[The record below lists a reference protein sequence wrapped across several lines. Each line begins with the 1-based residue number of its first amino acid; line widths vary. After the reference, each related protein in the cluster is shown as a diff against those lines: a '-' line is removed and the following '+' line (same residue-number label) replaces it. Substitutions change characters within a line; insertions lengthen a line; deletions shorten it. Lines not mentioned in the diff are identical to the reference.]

1 MNEVSHLRG
10 GSEPMTFHNIEAE
23 QAVLGA
29 ILVDN
34 SVVDQVG
41 DVLQPEFFADPVHRR
56 IFEIATGRIRKGHLA
71 SPITMKLDLETDEGL
86 RALGGPAY
94 LIRLAGAAMVPA
106 AREYAK
112 LIVEAAARRT
122 LHQIAAEADSR
133 LQTGE
138 DSQTVRLAILHALQ
152 GLPEGQA
159 EESSYSLAKAMVEAT
174 HQAVA
179 AYQGDTAFLKTGVGV
194 LDAIIRGLAP
204 GDLCLIA
211 GATSMGKAQPLD
223 SLVLSERGWK
233 RMGDIKVGDR
243 LASVDGSPSEV
254 LGVYPQGEKAIFKVT
269 LSDGRHARCCADHL
283 WEVCGSAV
291 KGKNVVSTS
300 RLMDMMQTKT
310 AKGRVGL
317 PLFRGE
323 FGEAVAHN
331 IDPWLLGAFI
341 GNGHF
346 PDAGSPIF
354 STADASTLWRL
365 NALLAD
371 THEVVAASG
380 YDYRIKGRNGG
391 GNAFAAEIE
400 RLGLRGC
407 RAETKFIPD
416 EYLRADTASRT
427 RLLQGLL
434 DTDGWVEKFG
444 AVRFSTS
451 SPVLADQ
458 VAGVVRSLGGVCSIS
473 KKAPKFT
480 YMGENRTGQDHFTLN
495 IRHDDAG
502 QFFSVIAKKRR
513 CQRSRPV
520 RLNIAKIEPDGFEAA
535 QCIMVSH
542 QRGLYVTDGFAV
554 THNTSLALEI
564 ASNVAYRGDGVAF
577 VSLEMTRQELA
588 TRMASAISRVP
599 YTDLRDPA
607 TMTEDSFRKWIEA
620 TTKVS
625 QGTMRIIP
633 RHIRDIPA
641 IHAAVS
647 RAGLDFKSGKPA
659 LVVIDYAQLVRG
671 QGKGRYEQMTEV
683 SIGLKQMAGM
693 LEVPVVALCQLSR
706 DIGGREDKRPQLSDI
721 KETGQF
727 ENDAD
732 QVVFCHRE
740 GYWLQR
746 QGPRLDKNGQVT
758 DQAKTEWQAD
768 ISAVQNVM
776 ELIVRKNRH
785 GRLATA
791 EIGFHDATGRF
802 WDLKK
807 QHEIEGF

>member
-1 MNEVSHLRG
+1 
-10 GSEPMTFHNIEAE
+10 MTFHNVEAE

-29 ILVDN
+29 LMLNNRVFDL
-34 SVVDQVG
+34 VG
-41 DVLQPEFFADPVHRR
+41 DILTPEAFGDPVHGR
-56 IFEIATGRIRKGHLA
+56 IWQASAERIRKGHLV
-71 SPITMKLDLETDEGL
+71 SPVTLKLQFDADAGL
-86 RALGGPAY
+86 KELGGAGY
-94 LIRLAGAAMVPA
+94 LAKIAVNGALPVT
-106 AREYAK
+106 ARDYAK
-112 LIVEAAARRT
+112 QIIEASCRRM
-122 LHQIAAEADSR
+122 
-133 LQTGE
+133 LQTSALQADAMLSEGR
-138 DSQTVRLAILHALQ
+138 DSQEVKLALLHALQ
-152 GLPEGQA
+152 SIPEGSA
-159 EESSYSLAKAMVEAT
+159 GESSYSLAKAMSEAAE
-174 HQAVA
+174 QAVK
-179 AYQGDTAFLKTGVGV
+179 AYQGQTSFLKTGVTV
-194 LDAIIRGLAP
+194 LDKIIRGLAP

-243 LASVDGSPSEV
+243 LASVDGGPSEV

-542 QRGLYVTDGFAV
+542 QRGLYVTDGFSV
-554 THNTSLALEI
+554 THNTSLALEV
-564 ASNVAYRGDGVAF
+564 ASNVAYRGEGVAF

-588 TRMASAISRVP
+588 TRMASARARVP
-599 YTDLRDPA
+599 YTDLRDPSNMPEA
-607 TMTEDSFRKWIEA
+607 DFRKWIEA
-620 TTKVS
+620 TAEVAK
-625 QGTMRIIP
+625 GAMRIIP
-633 RHIRDIPA
+633 KSVRDIPA
-641 IHAAVS
+641 IHAAVKH
-647 RAGLDFKSGKPA
+647 AGLDFKGGKPS
-659 LVVIDYAQLVRG
+659 LVIVDYAQLVRG
-671 QGKGRYEQMTEV
+671 AGKDRYEKMTEV

-693 LEVPVVALCQLSR
+693 LEVPIIALCQLSR
-706 DIGGREDKRPQLSDI
+706 DIGKRDDKRPQLSDI

-746 QGPRLDKNGQVT
+746 QGPKLGKNGEIT
-758 DQAKTEWQAD
+758 DQARTEWQAD
-768 ISAVQNVM
+768 IAAVQNVM

-791 EIGFHDATGRF
+791 EVGFHDATNRF
-802 WDLKK
+802 WDLSG
-807 QHEIEGF
+807 HGFDASPSFDLD

>member
-1 MNEVSHLRG
+1 
-10 GSEPMTFHNIEAE
+10 
-23 QAVLGA
+23 
-29 ILVDN
+29 
-34 SVVDQVG
+34 
-41 DVLQPEFFADPVHRR
+41 
-56 IFEIATGRIRKGHLA
+56 
-71 SPITMKLDLETDEGL
+71 
-86 RALGGPAY
+86 
-94 LIRLAGAAMVPA
+94 
-106 AREYAK
+106 
-112 LIVEAAARRT
+112 
-122 LHQIAAEADSR
+122 
-133 LQTGE
+133 
-138 DSQTVRLAILHALQ
+138 
-152 GLPEGQA
+152 
-159 EESSYSLAKAMVEAT
+159 
-174 HQAVA
+174 
-179 AYQGDTAFLKTGVGV
+179 
-194 LDAIIRGLAP
+194 
-204 GDLCLIA
+204 
-211 GATSMGKAQPLD
+211 
-223 SLVLSERGWK
+223 
-233 RMGDIKVGDR
+233 MGDIKVGDR
-243 LASVDGSPSEV
+243 LASVDGGPSEV

-554 THNTSLALEI
+554 THNTSLALEV
-564 ASNVAYRGDGVAF
+564 AANCAYRGDGVAF

-588 TRMASAISRVP
+588 TRMVSAKARVP
-599 YTDLRDPA
+599 YSDLRDPSA
-607 TMTEDSFRKWIEA
+607 MEEGEFRKWIEA
-620 TTKVS
+620 TKGV
-625 QGTMRIIP
+625 GEAPMRIIP
-633 RHIRDIPA
+633 RHVRDIA
-641 IHAAVS
+641 GIHAAVK
-647 RAGLDFKSGKPA
+647 RAGLDFKEGKPS
-659 LVVIDYAQLVRG
+659 LVVVDYAQLVRG

-693 LEVPVVALCQLSR
+693 LEVPIIALCQLSR
-706 DIGGREDKRPQLSDI
+706 DIGKRDDKRPQLSDI

-746 QGPRLDKNGQVT
+746 QGPKLGKNGEIT
-758 DQAKTEWQAD
+758 DQARTEWQAD
-768 ISAVQNVM
+768 IAAVQNVM

-791 EIGFHDATGRF
+791 EVGFHDATNRF
-802 WDLKK
+802 WDLSG
-807 QHEIEGF
+807 HGFDASPSFDLD